1 MTDSSIWA
9 LSITFVIMVLFS
21 AFFSATETAFSVMN
35 KLKIKNIAQKG
46 KRRAELALKLY
57 NKYDKLISTIL
68 IGNNIVN
75 ITAAT
80 IATVLF
86 SYSLGENIGAT
97 VSTVVTTIIVLIFG
111 EITPKSLAKENPEAI
126 ALFSSPLI
134 YVMYI
139 VLWPLNYLFTGIKII
154 VSKLFKSK
162 KYDSAAEE
170 EIITLVEEAEEDG
183 SLEKHEGE
191 LIKSAVSFSDLEVIE
206 IITPRVDIIGINV
219 NDKVQNLKKIFNESG
234 YSRIPVFK
242 NSIDN
247 IIGMVSLKDFYKR
260 ADEQNLTI
268 SKLMQNVVYTTST
281 TKIYD
286 LLKELQK
293 GKNQMAIVVDEYGG
307 TRGLVTIEDIL
318 EELVGEI
325 WDETDEVIEEVKQI
339 GEDKYIVNCSMSIED
354 FYEKFNMNPDDID
367 ENDYDSTTLSGWV
380 IEELGKLPVEG
391 DSFTYAN
398 LNIKVTKINRRRVLE
413 IEVTKLIEKEA
424 EQNGDEDLASKL
436 SNFLGINKD
445 KEKDKDK
452 EEKASE

>member
-35 KLKIKNIAQKG
+35 KLKIKNLAQKG

-139 VLWPLNYLFTGIKII
+139 ILWPLNYLFTGIKII

-191 LIKSAVSFSDLEVIE
+191 LIKSAVSFNDLEVIE

-293 GKNQMAIVVDEYGG
+293 GKNQIAIVVDEYGG

>member
-35 KLKIKNIAQKG
+35 KLKIKNLAQKG

-139 VLWPLNYLFTGIKII
+139 ILWPLNYLFTGIKII

-191 LIKSAVSFSDLEVIE
+191 LIKSAVSFNDLEVIE

-293 GKNQMAIVVDEYGG
+293 GKNQIAIVVDEYGG

-413 IEVTKLIEKEA
+413 IEVTKLIEKET

>member
-35 KLKIKNIAQKG
+35 KLKIKNLAQKG

-139 VLWPLNYLFTGIKII
+139 ILWPLNYLFTGIKII

>member
-139 VLWPLNYLFTGIKII
+139 ILWPLNYLFTGIKII

-191 LIKSAVSFSDLEVIE
+191 LIKSAVSFNDLEVIE

-325 WDETDEVIEEVKQI
+325 WDETDEVIEEVRQI
-339 GEDKYIVNCSMSIED
+339 DEDKYIVNCSMSIED

-413 IEVTKLIEKEA
+413 IEVTKLVEKET
-424 EQNGDEDLASKL
+424 EQNNDEDLASKL

-445 KEKDKDK
+445 KDKD
-452 EEKASE
+452 EKASE

>member
-35 KLKIKNIAQKG
+35 KLKIKSLAQKG

-139 VLWPLNYLFTGIKII
+139 ILWPLNYLFTGIKII

>member
-35 KLKIKNIAQKG
+35 KLKIKNLAQKG

-139 VLWPLNYLFTGIKII
+139 ILWPLNYLFTGIKII

-191 LIKSAVSFSDLEVIE
+191 LIKSAVSFNDLEVIE

-219 NDKVQNLKKIFNESG
+219 NDKVQNLKKIINESG

>member
-35 KLKIKNIAQKG
+35 KLKIKNLAQKG

-139 VLWPLNYLFTGIKII
+139 ILWPLNYLFTGIKII

-191 LIKSAVSFSDLEVIE
+191 LIKSAVSFNDLEVIE

-380 IEELGKLPVEG
+380 IEELGKLPIEG

>member
-35 KLKIKNIAQKG
+35 KLKIKNLAQKG

-139 VLWPLNYLFTGIKII
+139 ILWPLNYLFTGIKII

-162 KYDSAAEE
+162 NYDSAAEE

>member
-139 VLWPLNYLFTGIKII
+139 ILWPLNYLFTGIKII

-191 LIKSAVSFSDLEVIE
+191 LIKSAVSFNDLEVIE

-325 WDETDEVIEEVKQI
+325 WDETDEVIEEVRQI
-339 GEDKYIVNCSMSIED
+339 SEDKYIVNCSMSIED

-413 IEVTKLIEKEA
+413 IEVTKLVEKET
-424 EQNGDEDLASKL
+424 EQNNDEDLASKL

-445 KEKDKDK
+445 KDKD
-452 EEKASE
+452 EKASE

>member
-1 MTDSSIWA
+1 
-9 LSITFVIMVLFS
+9 
-21 AFFSATETAFSVMN
+21 MN
-35 KLKIKNIAQKG
+35 KLKIKNLAQKG

-139 VLWPLNYLFTGIKII
+139 ILWPLNYLFTGIKII

>member
-35 KLKIKNIAQKG
+35 KLKIKNLAQKG

-139 VLWPLNYLFTGIKII
+139 ILWPLNYLFTGIKII

-452 EEKASE
+452 EEKTSE

>member
-35 KLKIKNIAQKG
+35 KLKIKNLAQKG

-139 VLWPLNYLFTGIKII
+139 ILWPLNYLFTGIKII

-191 LIKSAVSFSDLEVIE
+191 LIKSAVSFNDLEVIE

>member
-111 EITPKSLAKENPEAI
+111 EITPKSLAKENPEVI

-139 VLWPLNYLFTGIKII
+139 ILWPLNYLFTGIKII

-191 LIKSAVSFSDLEVIE
+191 LIKSAVSFNDLEVIE

-325 WDETDEVIEEVKQI
+325 WDETDEVIEEVRQI
-339 GEDKYIVNCSMSIED
+339 SEDKYIVNCSMSIED

-413 IEVTKLIEKEA
+413 IEVTKLVEKET
-424 EQNGDEDLASKL
+424 EQNNDEDLASKL

-445 KEKDKDK
+445 KDKD
-452 EEKASE
+452 EKASE

>member
-35 KLKIKNIAQKG
+35 KLKIRNLAQKG

-139 VLWPLNYLFTGIKII
+139 ILWPLNYLFTGIKII

-191 LIKSAVSFSDLEVIE
+191 LIKSAVSFNDLEVIE

-293 GKNQMAIVVDEYGG
+293 GKNQIAIVVDEYGG

>member
-1 MTDSSIWA
+1 
-9 LSITFVIMVLFS
+9 
-21 AFFSATETAFSVMN
+21 
-35 KLKIKNIAQKG
+35 
-46 KRRAELALKLY
+46 
-57 NKYDKLISTIL
+57 
-68 IGNNIVN
+68 
-75 ITAAT
+75 
-80 IATVLF
+80 
-86 SYSLGENIGAT
+86 
-97 VSTVVTTIIVLIFG
+97 
-111 EITPKSLAKENPEAI
+111 
-126 ALFSSPLI
+126 
-134 YVMYI
+134 
-139 VLWPLNYLFTGIKII
+139 
-154 VSKLFKSK
+154 
-162 KYDSAAEE
+162 
-170 EIITLVEEAEEDG
+170 
-183 SLEKHEGE
+183 
-191 LIKSAVSFSDLEVIE
+191 
-206 IITPRVDIIGINV
+206 
-219 NDKVQNLKKIFNESG
+219 
-234 YSRIPVFK
+234 
-242 NSIDN
+242 
-247 IIGMVSLKDFYKR
+247 
-260 ADEQNLTI
+260 
-268 SKLMQNVVYTTST
+268 MQNVVYTTST

-293 GKNQMAIVVDEYGG
+293 GKNQIAIVVDEYGG

-413 IEVTKLIEKEA
+413 IEVTKLIEKET

>member
-35 KLKIKNIAQKG
+35 KLKIKNLAQKG

-86 SYSLGENIGAT
+86 SHSLGENIGAT

-139 VLWPLNYLFTGIKII
+139 ILWPLNYLFTGIKII

>member
-35 KLKIKNIAQKG
+35 KLKIKNLAQKG

-111 EITPKSLAKENPEAI
+111 EITPN
-126 ALFSSPLI
+126 I

-139 VLWPLNYLFTGIKII
+139 ILWPLNYLFTGIKII

>member
-35 KLKIKNIAQKG
+35 KLKIKNLAQKG

-86 SYSLGENIGAT
+86 SHSLGENIGAT

-139 VLWPLNYLFTGIKII
+139 ILWPLNYLFTGIKII

-162 KYDSAAEE
+162 NYDSAAEE